1 MNTNFWH
8 RATDVHL
15 TDNYNSATF
24 RDISKSS
31 GVNTKI
37 KLLRLLP
44 RAKQQVKFLPKVN
57 TMSHFSLPHSVGRK
71 CDLICKALEQTQ
83 NLILMKKCNLERTGN

>member
-8 RATDVHL
+8 RATDLHL
-15 TDNYNSATF
+15 TNNHNSATF
-24 RDISKSS
+24 RDMSKSS

-44 RAKQQVKFLPKVN
+44 RAKQQLKFLPKVD
-57 TMSHFSLPHSVGRK
+57 TMSHFSLPHGVAQT

-83 NLILMKKCNLERTGN
+83 NLILISLKRTNEKM